1 MSESSGPLAGKVAIV
16 TGSSRGIGEAIARRF
31 AIAGAKVVVTAR
43 TVEVRDERLPG
54 TVHSVAAAIRDGG
67 GEAQAVA
74 ANLQKKPDR
83 EQLVSAALD
92 AYGQVDILVNNAAIL
107 VPGATV
113 DFPER
118 YFRPDVRDSGQ
129 GAASPLSTHLAGHD
143 RARPADPVLNI
154 SSRAAIHPKVG
165 QRSYDGAVYG
175 MTKAAIERFTTGLAA
190 EMYDNGI
197 SVNAL
202 SPDKVVATPGQMFGR
217 RYTQEMLDAAEP
229 VEAMAEASLALV
241 TGRSTRAHGRHPI
254 FDRGPRG
261 VRLGAGGRGHGGAEA
276 QLTASPYPSKGPS

>member
-1 MSESSGPLAGKVAIV
+1 MSEINGDVNGKVAIV
-16 TGSSRGIGEAIARRF
+16 TGSSRGIGEAIARRL
-31 AIAGAKVVVTAR
+31 AVAGAKVVVTAR
-43 TVEVRDERLPG
+43 TVEVRDERLSG
-54 TVHSVAAAIRDGG
+54 TVHSVTAAIKELG
-67 GEAQAVA
+67 GEATAVA

-83 EQLVSAALD
+83 EQLVAAAVD
-92 AYGQVDILVNNAAIL
+92 AYGRVDILVNNAAIL

-118 YFRPDVRDSGQ
+118 YFDRMFEILVKAPH
-129 GAASPLSTHLAGHD
+129 HLAQLTL
-143 RARPADPVLNI
+143 PAMIEHGGGSILNI
-154 SSRAAIHPKVG
+154 SSRAAIHPKPG

-190 EMYDNGI
+190 EMYEHGI

-229 VEAMAEASLALV
+229 VEAMAEAALALV
-241 TGRSTRAHGRHPI
+241 SGDPRERTGGIRYSSEVLQAYGLTLADIGM
-254 FDRGPRG
+254 
-261 VRLGAGGRGHGGAEA
+261 EA
-276 QLTASPYPSKGPS
+276 PQPN

>member
-1 MSESSGPLAGKVAIV
+1 MNEVNGVMGKVAIV
-16 TGSSRGIGEAIARRF
+16 TGSSRGIGEAIARRL
-31 AIAGAKVVVTAR
+31 AVAGAKVVVTAR
-43 TVEVRDERLPG
+43 TVEVRDERLSG
-54 TVHSVAAAIRDGG
+54 TVHSVAAAIKELG
-67 GEAQAVA
+67 GEATAVA

-83 EQLVSAALD
+83 EQLVAAAVA
-92 AYGQVDILVNNAAIL
+92 AYGRVDILVNNAAIL

-118 YFRPDVRDSGQ
+118 YFDRMFEILVKAPH
-129 GAASPLSTHLAGHD
+129 HLAQLTL
-143 RARPADPVLNI
+143 PAMIEHGGGSILNI
-154 SSRAAIHPKVG
+154 SSRAAIHPKPG

-190 EMYDNGI
+190 EMYEHGI

-229 VEAMAEASLALV
+229 VEAMAEAALALV
-241 TGRSTRAHGRHPI
+241 SGDPRERTGGIRYSSEVLQAYGLTLADIGM
-254 FDRGPRG
+254 
-261 VRLGAGGRGHGGAEA
+261 EA
-276 QLTASPYPSKGPS
+276 PQPN

>member
-1 MSESSGPLAGKVAIV
+1 MADLSGRVAIV
-16 TGSSRGIGEAIARRF
+16 TGSTRGIGEAIARRF
-31 AIAGAKVVVTAR
+31 AIAGARVVVTAR

-54 TVHSVAAAIRDGG
+54 TVHTVAEAIRAGG
-67 GEAQAVA
+67 GEAMAVP
-74 ANLQKKPDR
+74 ANLQKKPER
-83 EQLVSAALD
+83 EQLVQAALD

-118 YFRPDVRDSGQ
+118 YYDRMFEILVKAPH
-129 GAASPLSTHLAGHD
+129 HLCQLTLPGMIE
-143 RARPADPVLNI
+143 RGGGSVLNI
-154 SSRAAIHPKVG
+154 SSKAAIHPKPG

-190 EMYDNGI
+190 EMYEHGF

-229 VEAMAEASLALV
+229 VEAMAEAALALV
-241 TGRSTRAHGRHPI
+241 SGDPKVVTGGIRYS
-254 FDRGPRG
+254 
-261 VRLGAGGRGHGGAEA
+261 AEVLEEFGLA
-276 QLTASPYPSKGPS
+276 PADIGMAAPTPN

>member
-1 MSESSGPLAGKVAIV
+1 MTDLNGQVAIV
-16 TGSSRGIGEAIARRF
+16 TGSTRGIGEAIARRL

-54 TVHSVAAAIRDGG
+54 TVHTVAEAIRDAGG
-67 GEAQAVA
+67 TATAVA
-74 ANLQKKPDR
+74 ANLQKKPER
-83 EQLVSAALD
+83 EQLVQAALD

-118 YFRPDVRDSGQ
+118 YYDRMFEILVKAPHHLSQLVLPGMIERGSG
-129 GAASPLSTHLAGHD
+129 S
-143 RARPADPVLNI
+143 VLNI
-154 SSRAAIHPKVG
+154 SSKAAIHPKPG

-190 EMYDNGI
+190 EMYEHGV

-217 RYTQEMLDAAEP
+217 RYTQEMLDASEP
-229 VEAMAEASLALV
+229 VEAMAEAALALV
-241 TGRSTRAHGRHPI
+241 SGDPKVVTGGIRYS
-254 FDRGPRG
+254 
-261 VRLGAGGRGHGGAEA
+261 AEVLEA
-276 QLTASPYPSKGPS
+276 FGLEPADVGMVAPTPN

>member
-1 MSESSGPLAGKVAIV
+1 MNEVNGVKGKVAMV
-16 TGSSRGIGEAIARRF
+16 TGSSRGIGEAIARRL
-31 AIAGAKVVVTAR
+31 AVAGAKVVVTAR
-43 TVEVRDERLPG
+43 TVEVRDERLSG
-54 TVHSVAAAIRDGG
+54 TVHSVAAAIKELG
-67 GEAQAVA
+67 GEATAVA

-83 EQLVSAALD
+83 EQLVAAAVA
-92 AYGQVDILVNNAAIL
+92 AYGRVDILVNNAAIL

-118 YFRPDVRDSGQ
+118 YFDRMFEILVKAPH
-129 GAASPLSTHLAGHD
+129 HLAQLTL
-143 RARPADPVLNI
+143 PAMIEHGGGSILNI
-154 SSRAAIHPKVG
+154 SSRAAIHPKPG

-190 EMYDNGI
+190 EMYEHGI

-229 VEAMAEASLALV
+229 VEAMAEAALALV
-241 TGRSTRAHGRHPI
+241 SGDPRERTGGIRYSSEVLQAYGLTLADIGM
-254 FDRGPRG
+254 
-261 VRLGAGGRGHGGAEA
+261 EA
-276 QLTASPYPSKGPS
+276 PQPN

>member
-1 MSESSGPLAGKVAIV
+1 MSESSGPLTGKVAIV

-54 TVHSVAAAIRDGG
+54 TVHSVAAAIRDAG

-83 EQLVSAALD
+83 EQLVAAALD
-92 AYGQVDILVNNAAIL
+92 AYGQVDLLVNNAAIL

-118 YFRPDVRDSGQ
+118 YFDRMFEILVKAPH
-129 GAASPLSTHLAGHD
+129 HLCQLTLPGMIE
-143 RARPADPVLNI
+143 RGGGSVLNI

-190 EMYDNGI
+190 EMFDHGI

-217 RYTQEMLDAAEP
+217 RYSQEMLDASEP
-229 VEAMAEASLALV
+229 VEAMAEAALALV
-241 TGRSTRAHGRHPI
+241 TGDPRERTAGIRYSTE
-254 FDRGPRG
+254 
-261 VRLGAGGRGHGGAEA
+261 VLEA
-276 QLTASPYPSKGPS
+276 YGLAPADVGMEAPTPN

>member
-1 MSESSGPLAGKVAIV
+1 MSEMNGDVKGKVAIV
-16 TGSSRGIGEAIARRF
+16 TGSSRGIGEAIARRL
-31 AIAGAKVVVTAR
+31 AVAGAKVVVTAR
-43 TVEVRDERLPG
+43 TVEVRDERLSG
-54 TVHSVAAAIRDGG
+54 TVHSVVAAIKELG
-67 GEAQAVA
+67 GEATAVA

-83 EQLVSAALD
+83 EQLAAAAVA
-92 AYGQVDILVNNAAIL
+92 AYGRVDILVNNAAIL

-118 YFRPDVRDSGQ
+118 YFDRMFEILVKAPH
-129 GAASPLSTHLAGHD
+129 HLAQLTLPGMIE
-143 RARPADPVLNI
+143 RGAGSILNI
-154 SSRAAIHPKVG
+154 SSRAAIHPKPG

-190 EMYDNGI
+190 EMYEHGI

-229 VEAMAEASLALV
+229 VEAMAEAALALV
-241 TGRSTRAHGRHPI
+241 SGDPRERTGGIRYSTEVLQAYGLTLADI
-254 FDRGPRG
+254 GM
-261 VRLGAGGRGHGGAEA
+261 EA
-276 QLTASPYPSKGPS
+276 PQPN